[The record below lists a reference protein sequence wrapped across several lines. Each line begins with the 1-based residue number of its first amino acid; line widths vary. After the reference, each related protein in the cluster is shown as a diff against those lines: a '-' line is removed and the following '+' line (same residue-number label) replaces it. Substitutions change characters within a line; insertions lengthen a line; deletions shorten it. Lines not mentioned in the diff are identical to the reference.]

1 MVGLGLLV
9 PCGWVGQED
18 YCWPV
23 AWSGYHVCNL
33 WAQTRIC
40 VQPCRVLSSTDNG
53 HVQDAI
59 PLAWFKGEKTWQDPS
74 RPMMD
79 MRLWSDIKSAMS
91 YMTQSLRLVVT
102 AA

>member
-1 MVGLGLLV
+1 M
-9 PCGWVGQED
+9 
-18 YCWPV
+18 
-23 AWSGYHVCNL
+23 
-33 WAQTRIC
+33 
-40 VQPCRVLSSTDNG
+40 DNG

-59 PLAWFKGEKTWQDPS
+59 PLAWFKGEKTWGRTPS

-91 YMTQSLRLVVT
+91 YMTLGLRLVVT